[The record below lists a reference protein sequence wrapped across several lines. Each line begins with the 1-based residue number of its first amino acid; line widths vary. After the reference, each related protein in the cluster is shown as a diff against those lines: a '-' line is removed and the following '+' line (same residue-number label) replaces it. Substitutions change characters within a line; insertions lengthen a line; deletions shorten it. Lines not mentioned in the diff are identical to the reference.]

1 LATDHRPSAD
11 VVRAAVVAGILLVAG
26 AVRGAELSGR
36 LQLVSG
42 DSGRPARGVEI
53 GDAVIAFIPDPAVP
67 RRPPAE
73 PYEMATVR
81 KAFAPEV
88 LVVPVGATVVFPNYD
103 PILHNVFSVTP
114 GNDFDVGVYGRGEGK
129 SATFHGGGL
138 VRVFCNVHQDMF
150 GHILVL
156 DTPFFQKVDA
166 GGGFALRDLPESRG
180 TIVLWHPQAEL
191 RTQPI
196 ARPQTGLTLRL
207 EAERRRVPP
216 HLNKFGKPYRSRRD
230 RYNG

>member
-1 LATDHRPSAD
+1 LAIEPRRRERPVLAL
-11 VVRAAVVAGILLVAG
+11 VVGYLLLAG
-26 AVRGAELSGR
+26 ASRGAELSGS
-36 LQLVSG
+36 LELVSG
-42 DSGRPARGVEI
+42 TSGRPARGVEI
-53 GDAVIAFIPDPAVP
+53 GDAGVAFIPDPAVP
-67 RRPPAE
+67 YEAPE
-73 PYEMATVR
+73 TPYEMATVR
-81 KAFAPEV
+81 KAFAPQV
-88 LVVPVGATVVFPNYD
+88 LVVPVGATVVFPNND

-114 GNDFDVGVYGRGEGK
+114 GNAFDVGVYGRGEGK
-129 SATFHGGGL
+129 LATFLRGGL

-166 GGGFALRDLPESRG
+166 DGSFAIHGLPDTRG
-180 TIVLWHPQAEL
+180 RIVLWHPQAQLESL
-191 RTQPI
+191 PVS
-196 ARPQTGLTLRL
+196 RPRTGLALEL

>member
-1 LATDHRPSAD
+1 MATDGAA
-11 VVRAAVVAGILLVAG
+11 RAARGAALTLTMVLLAG
-26 AVRGAELSGR
+26 AAPAAELAGR
-36 LQLVSG
+36 LELVSG
-42 DSGRPARGVEI
+42 TSGRPARGVEI
-53 GDAVIAFIPDPAVP
+53 SDAVVAFIPDPAVAHE
-67 RRPPAE
+67 PPE
-73 PYEMATVR
+73 KPYEMATVR

-129 SATFHGGGL
+129 SATFRRGGL

-166 GGGFALRDLPESRG
+166 DGRFRLTGLPESRG
-180 TIVLWHPQAEL
+180 RIVLWHPQAQLESL
-191 RTQPI
+191 PVS
-196 ARPQTGLTLRL
+196 RPQAGLSLQL